1 MKKLSLISILI
12 FALAAG
18 FAQTVIP
25 FTAMYTFGTGGHVSS
40 FPYNGT
46 LYSGISMGDM
56 VKDRVISAYSEN
68 NFRAYGW
75 PTSNSVLYNI
85 GFTISAVQGYK
96 FTVNSITFGL
106 GREADGPTHT
116 VWRGSAAPTT
126 NLRKYTLNGI
136 PDPTENGIIELPDQ
150 DQAGSWAGNVL
161 SLVGVPGYQN
171 ITTSC
176 WFKLYMY
183 YAKNTTGVSGLDGPI
198 TINGTYTFS
207 GTHPAIEV
215 SPTSLTGFAYEQG
228 SGSPT
233 VQSFTVSGAGLG
245 ANESIQLTA
254 PTGYGLSLTETGPY
268 SDIENVPADG
278 NGNVAPTTV
287 YVRLNEGLTA
297 GDYNGN
303 VVVTC
308 SNVTRNVSLSG
319 TVTDPTLPVTLS
331 HFSATLTAQNYV
343 QLMWISQSENNLM
356 GYNVFRSN
364 SENLSSA
371 MQICPMIAGTNTSMA
386 QTYTYYD
393 KDLVENG
400 NYYYWL
406 QSVDLDGTTGF
417 HGPVSVVFSITGDEG
432 SPSIPTVTRLDNAYP
447 NPFNPNTT
455 IRYQLKD
462 PGKVKIDIYNLKGH
476 LVRSFSRCHDTA
488 GRYSIVWDGCDSS
501 GKPLASGVYLYKM
514 SSGSYNAIKKL
525 VLQK

>member
-1 MKKLSLISILI
+1 VKKLSLISILI
-12 FALAAG
+12 FTLAAG
-18 FAQTVIP
+18 FAQTPIP
-25 FTAMYTFGTGGHVSS
+25 FTATYTFGTEGHVTS
-40 FPYNGT
+40 FEYNGT
-46 LYSGISMGDM
+46 PYSGISMGNIEKKYVTSVDS
-56 VKDRVISAYSEN
+56 DN
-68 NFRAYGW
+68 NFRATGW
-75 PTSNSVLYNI
+75 GNGFSSPRI
-85 GFTISAVQGYK
+85 EFTINHVQGYK
-96 FTVNSITFGL
+96 YTVNSITFGL
-106 GREADGPTHT
+106 GRAADGATNA
-116 VWRGSAAPTT
+116 VWRSSADHSL
-126 NLRKYTLNGI
+126 NINNYTALNGI
-136 PDPTENGIIELPDQ
+136 TNNNGILSLPSK
-150 DQAGSWAGNVL
+150 AGGWTGNVL
-161 SLVGVPGYQN
+161 SLDGIIGHQN
-171 ITTSC
+171 LTVIRE
-176 WFKLYMY
+176 FRLYIY
-183 YAKNTTGVSGLDGPI
+183 GTAGLTGDAGLDGPI

-245 ANESIQLTA
+245 ANESIQFTA
-254 PTGYGLSLTETGPY
+254 PTGYGLSLTDTGPY

-287 YVRLNEGLTA
+287 YVRLNDGLTA
-297 GDYNGN
+297 GDYSGN
-303 VVVTC
+303 VGVSYT
-308 SNVTRNVSLSG
+308 NVTRNVSLSG
-319 TVTDPTLPVTLS
+319 TVTDPTLPVELS

-356 GYNVFRSN
+356 GYNVFRSTN
-364 SENLSSA
+364 ENLSSA

-400 NYYYWL
+400 TYYYWL
-406 QSVDLDGTTGF
+406 QNVDLDGSTGF
-417 HGPVSVVFSITGDEG
+417 HSPVSVVFSITGDEG
-432 SPSIPTVTRLDNAYP
+432 SPSIPTVTLLDNAYP

-476 LVRSFSRCHDTA
+476 LVRSFSRHHDAA
-488 GRYSIVWDGCDSS
+488 GRYQIVWDGCDSS

-514 SSGSYNAIKKL
+514 NSGSYSAIKKL